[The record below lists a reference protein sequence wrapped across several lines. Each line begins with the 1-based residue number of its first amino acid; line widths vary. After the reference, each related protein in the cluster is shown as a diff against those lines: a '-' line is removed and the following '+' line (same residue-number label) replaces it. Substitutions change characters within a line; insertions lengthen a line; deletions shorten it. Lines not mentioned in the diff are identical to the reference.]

1 MRARLTVL
9 GAVLLLSGCGG
20 SSTTTTTKPPPPPPP
35 PGPPPPATVT
45 AGHVKAALYAPTRTP
60 KANAKWHYRVVVT
73 DTKGRKLTGKI
84 TVEIVDPL
92 GQAHAATYDDTTKP
106 ITNMPFRGEF
116 RGLRRVSGRLP
127 RVHADLPGDREDAE
141 GDGDDHLSGHG
152 EVSPGAEIVLEHV
165 RKGFEDGRIAAL
177 EDVSLRVEPGEFVSL
192 TGPSG
197 SGKSTLLNLVG
208 ALDRPDA
215 GTVTVGGERVDA
227 LSDPADYRAGV
238 VGFVFQFHNLIST
251 LSAQENVQIPM
262 MGRGLTRSG
271 RVERA
276 DELLRE
282 AAVAHRA
289 SSYPPTMSGGE
300 RQRVAIARALANG
313 PARAARRRA
322 DRSSRLGY
330 RRPDHRAT
338 RARSAPSGR

>member
-1 MRARLTVL
+1 
-9 GAVLLLSGCGG
+9 
-20 SSTTTTTKPPPPPPP
+20 
-35 PGPPPPATVT
+35 
-45 AGHVKAALYAPTRTP
+45 
-60 KANAKWHYRVVVT
+60 
-73 DTKGRKLTGKI
+73 
-84 TVEIVDPL
+84 
-92 GQAHAATYDDTTKP
+92 
-106 ITNMPFRGEF
+106 
-116 RGLRRVSGRLP
+116 VS
-127 RVHADLPGDREDAE
+127 
-141 GDGDDHLSGHG
+141 
-152 EVSPGAEIVLEHV
+152 GAEIVLEHV

-227 LSDPADYRAGV
+227 LADPADFRAQV

-262 MGRGLTRSG
+262 MGRGLTRTE

-282 AAVAHRA
+282 AAVAHRG

-313 PARAARRRA
+313 PRVLLADEPTGALDSDTGAQIIALLERLRAERQMTILLVTNDAAVAARA
-322 DRSSRLGY
+322 DRTLHLRDGKLT
-330 RRPDHRAT
+330 PVEAP
-338 RARSAPSGR
+338 RSA

>member
-1 MRARLTVL
+1 M
-9 GAVLLLSGCGG
+9 
-20 SSTTTTTKPPPPPPP
+20 
-35 PGPPPPATVT
+35 
-45 AGHVKAALYAPTRTP
+45 
-60 KANAKWHYRVVVT
+60 
-73 DTKGRKLTGKI
+73 
-84 TVEIVDPL
+84 
-92 GQAHAATYDDTTKP
+92 
-106 ITNMPFRGEF
+106 
-116 RGLRRVSGRLP
+116 
-127 RVHADLPGDREDAE
+127 
-141 GDGDDHLSGHG
+141 
-152 EVSPGAEIVLEHV
+152 SPGAEIVLEHV

-215 GTVTVGGERVDA
+215 GTVTVGGQRVDA

-251 LSAQENVQIPM
+251 LSAQENVQVPM

-271 RVERA
+271 RAERA

-282 AAVAHRA
+282 VAVAHRA

-313 PARAARRRA
+313 PRVLLADEPTGALDSDTGAQIIALLERLRAERQMTILLVTNDAAVAARA
-322 DRSSRLGY
+322 DRTLHLRDG
-330 RRPDHRAT
+330 RITPGA
-338 RARSAPSGR
+338 APRSA